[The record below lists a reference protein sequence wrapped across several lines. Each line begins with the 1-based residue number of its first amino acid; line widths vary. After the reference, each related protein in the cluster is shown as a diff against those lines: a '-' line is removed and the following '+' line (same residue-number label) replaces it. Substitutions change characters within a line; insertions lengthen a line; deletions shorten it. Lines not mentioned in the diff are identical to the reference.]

1 MVCVCVVGGCWVMTE
16 WEQSHGDKK
25 REESR
30 GREGTVR
37 GNGMARE
44 GFESMGSGSAGDD
57 GRGGSTVDAWPED

>member
-1 MVCVCVVGGCWVMTE
+1 MCVVGGCWVMTE

-30 GREGTVR
+30 GGEGTVR
-37 GNGMARE
+37 GKGMAREGRE

-57 GRGGSTVDAWPED
+57 GRGGSTGDAWAED

>member
-1 MVCVCVVGGCWVMTE
+1 MCVVGGCWVMTE

-44 GFESMGSGSAGDD
+44 GE
-57 GRGGSTVDAWPED
+57 GGI